1 MFYYI
6 SMKAKKVIK
15 LLQITRPTLFSY
27 VKKGIVKVTELPN
40 GYYEYDDDSVYKLIG
55 VEKRDVV
62 VYGRVSTTAQKSNLD
77 RQIDGLIQFAN
88 SRGYSV
94 VKTYK
99 DIASGLSFDR
109 KEFKQLLHDV
119 IGHKIK
125 TVIISH
131 KDRLSRIS
139 FDMWKELFEEFN
151 CTIIVMNEI
160 EDDDKG
166 IFADIVSL
174 LHCFAMRMYSKR
186 RKRKLEIIEEDLK
199 NEE

>member
-1 MFYYI
+1 
-6 SMKAKKVIK
+6 MKAKKVIK
-15 LLQITRPTLFSY
+15 LLQITRPTLCAY
-27 VKKGIVKVTELPN
+27 VKKGIVKATELPN

-166 IFADIVSL
+166 IFADIISL

>member
-1 MFYYI
+1 
-6 SMKAKKVIK
+6 MKAKKVIK
-15 LLQITRPTLFSY
+15 LLQITRPTLCSY

-62 VYGRVSTTAQKSNLD
+62 VYGRVSTTSQKSNLD

-166 IFADIVSL
+166 IFADIISL
-174 LHCFAMRMYSKR
+174 LHCFTMRLYSKR